1 MSDYEIDYSDI
12 APLDDEF
19 LNSAKRVENPLLR
32 EKKSIR
38 VKSQVLD
45 WFRARAKNDNYELN
59 VLSLNTL
66 SFKKLFSQNV
76 DRVFDRLLKLGST
89 LFYQNLAKEC
99 QLYKS
104 PCKPFAITKNY
115 SSAFRH

>member
-1 MSDYEIDYSDI
+1 MSNKVSGSNSRDFSKMTQAERHQALSEMSDSEIDYSDI

-45 WFRARAKNDNYELN
+45 WFRARAKDDNYETLIN
-59 VLSLNTL
+59 DVLES
-66 SFKKLFSQNV
+66 
-76 DRVFDRLLKLGST
+76 
-89 LFYQNLAKEC
+89 YIKEH
-99 QLYKS
+99 Q
-104 PCKPFAITKNY
+104 
-115 SSAFRH
+115 

>member
-1 MSDYEIDYSDI
+1 MSDSEIDYSDI

-45 WFRARAKNDNYELN
+45 WFRARAKDDNYERLIN
-59 VLSLNTL
+59 DVLESYI
-66 SFKKLFSQNV
+66 KKQ
-76 DRVFDRLLKLGST
+76 
-89 LFYQNLAKEC
+89 Q
-99 QLYKS
+99 
-104 PCKPFAITKNY
+104 
-115 SSAFRH
+115 

>member
-1 MSDYEIDYSDI
+1 MSNKVSGSNNRDFSKMTQAQRYQALSEMSDSEIDYSDI

-45 WFRARAKNDNYELN
+45 WFRARAKDDNYETLIN
-59 VLSLNTL
+59 DVLESYI
-66 SFKKLFSQNV
+66 KKHQ
-76 DRVFDRLLKLGST
+76 
-89 LFYQNLAKEC
+89 
-99 QLYKS
+99 
-104 PCKPFAITKNY
+104 
-115 SSAFRH
+115 

>member
-1 MSDYEIDYSDI
+1 MSNKVSGSNRRDFSKMTQAERHQALLEMSDSEIDYSDI

-45 WFRARAKNDNYELN
+45 WFRAKDDNYETLIN
-59 VLSLNTL
+59 DVLES
-66 SFKKLFSQNV
+66 
-76 DRVFDRLLKLGST
+76 
-89 LFYQNLAKEC
+89 YIKEH
-99 QLYKS
+99 Q
-104 PCKPFAITKNY
+104 
-115 SSAFRH
+115 

>member
-19 LNSAKRVENPLLR
+19 LNSAKRLENPLLR

-45 WFRARAKNDNYELN
+45 WFRTRAKDDNYETLIN
-59 VLSLNTL
+59 DVLESYM
-66 SFKKLFSQNV
+66 KKHQ
-76 DRVFDRLLKLGST
+76 
-89 LFYQNLAKEC
+89 
-99 QLYKS
+99 
-104 PCKPFAITKNY
+104 
-115 SSAFRH
+115 